1 MAELGADYITPY
13 LYECLVHFDYFL
25 GTACVTDVFIRP
37 FIVFS
42 HFRQRLQSK
51 SMSYFTFVISKR
63 MMYALSGTS
72 YYF

>member
-42 HFRQRLQSK
+42 HFTFAKITIEINVL
-51 SMSYFTFVISKR
+51 FIFVISK
-63 MMYALSGTS
+63 
-72 YYF
+72 